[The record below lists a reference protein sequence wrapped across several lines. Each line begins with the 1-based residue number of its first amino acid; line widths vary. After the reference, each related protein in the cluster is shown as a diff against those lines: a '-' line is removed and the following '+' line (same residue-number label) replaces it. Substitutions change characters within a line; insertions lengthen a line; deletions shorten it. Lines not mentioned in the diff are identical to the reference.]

1 MPGPG
6 ASSFSHAWSNASR
19 WLQRGVST
27 SASRHAGGDVSRRA
41 ANRRLAA
48 RGAVVVATATTAAVA
63 YDHYRRSKGQPSVL
77 EEFKAFLNDALRVG
91 SGGEDEEK
99 QGHLHAP
106 LALASLSLASV
117 SMASTTAG
125 ASDSLESAVEPRTG
139 LRFPK
144 KVKPEDAPKGKE
156 WELAGLGLRSKN
168 LFGLK
173 SIKVYAF
180 GLYAEPGAV
189 KDALCAKYGTFS
201 PEVLKSNKWFLED
214 LLASKN
220 DMAVRLVIYYSK
232 LKIGSV
238 RKAFEESVGERLR
251 KVSPDNSDT
260 VLQKFTNLFSDDIPL
275 QRGTIIDLRRTSA
288 GNLNVTI
295 DGRKIGT
302 VQSHAL
308 GHALFDLYIG
318 DPPFDKGAKEEMGMS
333 LARMLK

>member
-6 ASSFSHAWSNASR
+6 ASSFSHAWTNASR

-27 SASRHAGGDVSRRA
+27 SASRHAGGNVSKRTP
-41 ANRRLAA
+41 NHRLAVQ
-48 RGAVVVATATTAAVA
+48 GVIVVGSAATAAVA
-63 YDHYRRSKGQPSVL
+63 YDHFQRSKGQPSVV

-91 SGGEDEEK
+91 SGGDDEEK
-99 QGHLHAP
+99 QGHLRAAP
-106 LALASLSLASV
+106 ALASLSLASV
-117 SMASTTAG
+117 SMASTSAG

-144 KVKPEDAPKGKE
+144 KVKPEDAAKGQ
-156 WELAGLGLRSKN
+156 ELAGMGLRSKN

-189 KDALCAKYGTFS
+189 KDALGAKYGTFS
-201 PEVLKSNKWFLED
+201 PEALKSNPWFFED

-260 VLQKFTNLFSDDIPL
+260 VLQKFTSLFSDDIPL

-288 GNLNVTI
+288 GSLNVTI

-318 DPPFDKGAKEEMGMS
+318 DPPFDKGAKEEIGTS